1 MYAINIGFK
10 TMNVHWN
17 IFKIFI
23 VLANTSSVSLALEWL
38 KFQET
43 SQTSKMEFLAK
54 TVNG

>member
-1 MYAINIGFK
+1 MNIGFK

-38 KFQET
+38 RFQET

-54 TVNG
+54 TVNR